1 MRLSLWTELRRRPLI
16 LASTLVL
23 IGFILLAVV
32 FPLIPGIDPTAS
44 KISARLEAPSW
55 AGGEGG
61 LLGTDELGRDLL
73 IRIFYGLKTSFT
85 VGIGA
90 ALFGATVGT
99 LLGMVAGYFGGKTDA
114 IIMRLADVQL
124 SFPGLLLVLVIV
136 GALGRGIPIM
146 IFLLGFMSWMLFAR
160 VIRSAV
166 LSFRTTDLISAT
178 HSLGASSLRILAYH
192 IFPNVVPALMALVT
206 LRFAQLMLAE
216 ASLSFLG
223 FGIQPPE
230 ISLGAMLAQ
239 GRQVLSTAWW
249 LSTFAGSFLTV
260 GVLSTNL
267 VGSWL
272 HDQLDPLGSAP
283 AAKRKKN
290 PPLGERGQRGAATD
304 QGPLISV
311 RDLSVSF
318 GTGTTR
324 TSPIESV
331 SFDIARGERVALVGE
346 SGSGKSLTGLS
357 IMGLIDKVGG
367 ETGESSAIL
376 LEGED
381 ILMMPS
387 SRLQAVRG
395 QRIGMIFQDPL
406 ASLNAVQTIGRQLTD
421 AYRLH
426 NPGLK
431 KRIYRRHAIDLL
443 EQVKLPNP
451 SRIFRAYPHELSGGM
466 RQRAMIAIA
475 LVCDPDLL
483 VADEPTTALDVTV
496 QAGVLDL
503 MYDLSSERGMA
514 LLLITHDLS
523 VVAGSV
529 DRVIVMYGGRVLE
542 TSPTEP
548 LFDRP
553 RHPYTMA
560 LMSSIPSPL
569 AVSRRLATIPGS
581 PPEPAQRPVGCLFAP
596 RCAYFLPGL
605 CDSQRPPLKVLSNKA
620 EHEQITCACL
630 RLEEIG
636 RVDIEANGLDAAG
649 VKLGEVSGDRNV
661 MLAVDG
667 VSKTFSAGGLTS
679 RAKDVQAVRDVSLA
693 VYSGE
698 ILGIVGESG
707 SGKTTLARIMGRLIE
722 PTQGRVTLLGQDLLR
737 MNHRQLR
744 RVRRDV
750 QMIFQD
756 PGSSLDPRMT
766 MRRILVEPLRI
777 HGLWGKEGYDD
788 ARLQEILRLVHL
800 PLDAMDR
807 YPRQFSGGQ
816 QQRIAIARALTL
828 NPTLLICD
836 EPVSALDVSVRASIV
851 NLLAELRDQLGL
863 TIVFVAH
870 DLSLVRFLCNR
881 IGVMYQGELVE
892 FDTTD
897 QIFTNPTHKHTRQLL
912 LSQPEPDPV
921 HERQSRAERRRLAG
935 ESVRVAASWRRP

>member
-1 MRLSLWTELRRRPLI
+1 MKLASLWTELRRRPLI
-16 LASTLVL
+16 LTASLVL
-23 IGFILLAVV
+23 SGFIVLAIV
-32 FPLIPGIDPTAS
+32 FPFVPGIDPTAS
-44 KISARLEAPSW
+44 NISARLEAPTW
-55 AGGEGG
+55 AGGDGG

-73 IRIFYGLKTSFT
+73 IRILYGLRTSFT

-90 ALFGATVGT
+90 ALFGAFVGT

-136 GALGRGIPIM
+136 GALGRGIPIL

-178 HSLGASSLRILAYH
+178 HSLGASSIRILVYH
-192 IFPNVVPALMALVT
+192 ILPNIAPALMALVT

-249 LSTFAGSFLTV
+249 LSTFAGLFLTV

-283 AAKRKKN
+283 AAKRKKS
-290 PPLGERGQRGAATD
+290 PRGERGQQRVAAG
-304 QGPLISV
+304 QSPLISV
-311 RDLSVSF
+311 RDLSVGF
-318 GTGTTR
+318 GQGSSRTT
-324 TSPIESV
+324 PIESV

-367 ETGESSAIL
+367 HTGESSSVL
-376 LEGED
+376 LDGED
-381 ILMMPS
+381 ILTMTS
-387 SRLQAVRG
+387 SRLQTIRG
-395 QRIGMIFQDPL
+395 RRIGMIFQDPL
-406 ASLNAVQTIGRQLTD
+406 ASLNAVQSIGRQATD
-421 AYRLH
+421 AHRIH

-431 KRIYRRHAIDLL
+431 KSAYRRHAIDLL

-451 SRIFRAYPHELSGGM
+451 SRVFRAYPHELSGGM

-475 LVCDPDLL
+475 LACDPDLL
-483 VADEPTTALDVTV
+483 IADEPTTALDVTV

-503 MYDLSSERGMA
+503 MHDLSSERGMA

-529 DRVIVMYGGRVLE
+529 DRVVVMYGGRILE
-542 TSPTEP
+542 TSPTGP

-553 RHPYTMA
+553 KHPYTMA

-569 AVSRRLATIPGS
+569 VTSRRLATIPGS
-581 PPEPAQRPVGCLFAP
+581 PPEPEHRPIGCLFGP
-596 RCAYFLPGL
+596 RCTYFMPGL
-605 CDSQRPPLKVLSNKA
+605 CDTERPPLRVLGDMVGHQIACACVRLDEIGAGDPQSKKTEVVDPRSGEKA
-620 EHEQITCACL
+620 EA
-630 RLEEIG
+630 
-636 RVDIEANGLDAAG
+636 
-649 VKLGEVSGDRNV
+649 RNV
-661 MLAVDG
+661 MLAVEG
-667 VSKTFSAGGLTS
+667 VSKTFSAGGLAS
-679 RAKDVQAVRDVSLA
+679 RAKEVQAVRDVTLD
-693 VYSGE
+693 VYSSE

-722 PTQGRVTLLGQDLLR
+722 PTRGDVTLLGQDLLQ

-744 RVRRDV
+744 KVRRDV

-766 MRRILVEPLRI
+766 LSRILAEPLRI
-777 HGLWGKEGYDD
+777 HGLWGQDGYDD
-788 ARLQEILRLVHL
+788 ARLKEILRLVHL
-800 PLDAMDR
+800 PVDAMNR
-807 YPRQFSGGQ
+807 YARQFSGGQ

-828 NPTLLICD
+828 NPRLLICD

-870 DLSLVRFLCNR
+870 DLSLVRFLCDR

-892 FDTTD
+892 FDTTAR
-897 QIFTNPTHKHTRQLL
+897 IFANPTHEHTNQLL
-912 LSQPEPDPV
+912 LSQPAPDPE
-921 HERQSRAERRRLAG
+921 HERRSRAERQRLAA
-935 ESVRVAASWRRP
+935 ESARVPASWRRP